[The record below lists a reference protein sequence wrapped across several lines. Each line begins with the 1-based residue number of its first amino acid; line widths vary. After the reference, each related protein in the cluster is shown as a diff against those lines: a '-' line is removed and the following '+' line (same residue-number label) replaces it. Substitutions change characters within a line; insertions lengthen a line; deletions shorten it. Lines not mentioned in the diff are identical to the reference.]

1 MRNDTRI
8 FRREKGSQRYEL
20 HNGLTV
26 SVVWHELAYSEKDAE
41 GNVLSVEMACFDTHS
56 DDEMEMVWRTR
67 EVWDGAGGDDV
78 LSRVPQ
84 EREVELVNQA
94 EEWERWDGAS
104 GSDVLSRV
112 PPRRGISYT

>member
-1 MRNDTRI
+1 MRDDTKI

-41 GNVLSVEMACFDTHS
+41 GKVLSVEMACFDTHS

-67 EVWDGAGGDDV
+67 EVWDGAGGSDV
-78 LSRVPQ
+78 LMNVPQ
-84 EREVELVNQA
+84 ERVLELVTEA
-94 EEWERWDGAS
+94 EKWRC
-104 GSDVLSRV
+104 
-112 PPRRGISYT
+112 PRCKKS

>member
-41 GNVLSVEMACFDTHS
+41 GNVLSVEMACFDTYS
-56 DDEMEMVWRTR
+56 DDEMVWRMR
-67 EVWDGAGGDDV
+67 EV
-78 LSRVPQ
+78 
-84 EREVELVNQA
+84 
-94 EEWERWDGAS
+94 WDGAS

>member
-8 FRREKGSQRYEL
+8 FRGEKGRQRYEL

-26 SVVWHELAYSEKDAE
+26 SVVFAYSEKDAE

-67 EVWDGAGGDDV
+67 EVWDGAGGSDV
-78 LSRVPQ
+78 LAHVQR